1 MLTFDVLV
9 IGSGGAGMRAALATG
24 SRGGLRVGLTDEDV
38 SYPLG
43 DRHGPGGGSTA
54 CSRTPIRPTAWPSI
68 ISTRSR
74 AAISSA
80 TRTQS
85 RFSGLALGIT
95 GEELGLGRHV
105 TEAGRLT
112 ARLGR

>member
-1 MLTFDVLV
+1 VLANADPTDSLAKHNFDTVK
-9 IGSGGAGMRAALATG
+9 GG
-24 SRGGLRVGLTDEDV
+24 DF
-38 SYPLG
+38 LG
-43 DRHGPGGGSTA
+43 DQ
-54 CSRTPIRPTAWPSI
+54 
-68 ISTRSR
+68 
-74 AAISSA
+74 
-80 TRTQS
+80 TQS